1 MLNKKTKVLSPVG
14 TYEAFIAALKAGADE
29 VYFGSEK
36 FNARRFAKGITDDE
50 IKSMIELAKLYDIKL
65 CMTVN
70 IILDDKEVVD
80 ALFLI
85 EEYRNMGVD
94 AFIITDLG
102 LISLVKKYLPDVEV
116 HASTQLNIA
125 NLSSIDWAIENGF
138 QRAVIAREK
147 DYRFLEKASEK
158 DIELEAFVHGALC
171 YAVSGQ
177 CLMSSLIG
185 ERSGNRGTCAQPCR
199 KMYDVYSEGKLL
211 REKIYAISEYDLN
224 TLDSI
229 DKLVGRVDSLKIEG
243 RMKNPSYVYLIT
255 KLYKDKI
262 LGIKNTHRPDEVF
275 NRGFTKGHILKD
287 GMDKMLVKEKKHFEG
302 GFELEDFSFAKKDI
316 SFDLKAKIGEKIILT
331 LNYMSEEYIKE
342 SEYIVQKAK
351 TASIDREK
359 IIDPIIKT
367 GKDFLN
373 VTEVRLDVDEDAFIP
388 VKELKSLRRELIDE
402 LFKKDFKGVN
412 INTKKKDILAPYD
425 NKKNNKQKIILRASS
440 YKDLNGIDIN
450 KADTIS
456 LYLNKDNIKFLSKI
470 NINKE
475 VYTSNAASDEDIDEY
490 YDLINEYGKNIDSIE
505 ISELGAYQ
513 KLKDFNKKIYASYMM
528 NIFNSEAAKYMS
540 ESHFSGFTY
549 SLEMSLAQMEKIM
562 NYGLETR
569 LFTYGYPVVMM
580 SKACPLANIRTD
592 CDQRCETCPI
602 NKANELVYEDK
613 ERFIFT
619 RENNY
624 TKIYNSQKIFM
635 LDKMDDVKKLGPTCI
650 IIDLDNENDKKK
662 INEYIDRI
670 NNGDGIDAI
679 ESFTRA
685 HYYKK
690 VL

>member
-85 EEYRNMGVD
+85 EEYRNMGID

-125 NLSSIDWAIENGF
+125 NLASLDWAIENGF

-158 DIELEAFVHGALC
+158 DIEIEAFVHGALC

-262 LGIKNTHRPDEVF
+262 LGVENTHRPDEVF

-302 GFELEDFSFAKKDI
+302 GFELEDFSFTKKDI
-316 SFDLKAKIGEKIILT
+316 SFDLKAKIGEKIILI
-331 LNYMSEEYIKE
+331 LNYMDEEHIKE

-373 VTEVRLDVDEDAFIP
+373 VIEVRLDVDEDAFIP

-425 NKKNNKQKIILRASS
+425 NKKNNKQKIILRSSS
-440 YKDLNGIDIN
+440 YKDLDGIDIN
-450 KADTIS
+450 KADTLS
-456 LYLNKDNIKFLSKI
+456 LYLNKDNINFLSKI

-475 VYTSNAASDEDIDEY
+475 VYTSNAASDEDLDEY
-490 YDLINEYGKNIDSIE
+490 YDLINEYGKNVDSIE

-528 NIFNSEAAKYMS
+528 NIFNSEAAKHMS

-635 LDKMDDVKKLGPTCI
+635 LDKMDDVKKLGPTSI

-662 INEYIDRI
+662 INEYIDGI

>member
-36 FNARRFAKGITDDE
+36 FNARRFAKGITDEE

-80 ALFLI
+80 ALFLM
-85 EEYRNMGVD
+85 EQYRNMGID

-102 LISLVKKYLPDVEV
+102 LISLVKKYLPGVEV

-125 NLSSIDWAIENGF
+125 NLSSLDWAIENGF

-199 KMYDVYSEGKLL
+199 KIYDVYSEGKLL
-211 REKIYAISEYDLN
+211 SEKIYAISEYDLN

-229 DKLVGRVDSLKIEG
+229 DKLVGSVDSLKIEG

-255 KLYKDKI
+255 KLYKDKV
-262 LGIKNTHRPDEVF
+262 LGIENTHRPDEVF

-287 GMDKMLVKEKKHFEG
+287 GMDKMLVREKKRFEG
-302 GFELEDFSFAKKDI
+302 GFELNDFSFAKKDI

-331 LNYMSEEYIKE
+331 LHYMSEEYTGE

-351 TASIDREK
+351 TASLDREK

-373 VTEVRLDVDEDAFIP
+373 VKDVRLDLDEDAFIP
-388 VKELKSLRRELIDE
+388 VKELKTLRRELIDE
-402 LFKKDFKGVN
+402 LLKKDFKGVN
-412 INTKKKDILAPYD
+412 IDRKKKDILTPYE
-425 NKKNNKQKIILRASS
+425 NKKALQPKIILRASS
-440 YKDLNGIDIN
+440 YKDLEGIDIDR
-450 KADTIS
+450 ADTLS
-456 LYLNKDNIKFLSKI
+456 LYLNKDNLTYLSKI

-475 VYTSNAASDEDIDEY
+475 VYTSNAATDEDLDEY
-490 YDLINEYGKNIDSIE
+490 YDLLNEYGEAIDSIE

-513 KLKDFNKKIYASYMM
+513 RLKSFNKKIYASYMM
-528 NIFNSEAAKYMS
+528 NVFNSEAAKYMS

-549 SLEMSLAQMEKIM
+549 SLEMTLAQMEKIM

-569 LFTYGYPVVMM
+569 LWVYGYPVVMM
-580 SKACPLANIRTD
+580 SKACPLANIRDD
-592 CDQRCETCPI
+592 CDQRCEACPI

-635 LDKMDDVKKLGPTCI
+635 LDKMDDIKKLGASSI
-650 IIDLDNENDKKK
+650 IIDLDNESDKKK
-662 INEYIDRI
+662 INEYIERI
-670 NNGDGIDAI
+670 NNGDGIAAI

>member
-36 FNARRFAKGITDDE
+36 FNARRFAKGITDEE
-50 IKSMIELAKLYDIKL
+50 IKSMTELAKLYDIKL

-85 EEYRNMGVD
+85 EQYRNMGVD

-102 LISLVKKYLPDVEV
+102 LISLVKKYVPDIEL

-125 NLSSIDWAIENGF
+125 NLSSLDWAIENGF
-138 QRAVIAREK
+138 KRAVIAREK
-147 DYRFLEKASEK
+147 DYKFLEKASEK

-199 KMYDVYSEGKLL
+199 KMYDVYSEGKVLS
-211 REKIYAISEYDLN
+211 EKIYAISEYDLN

-229 DKLVGRVDSLKIEG
+229 DKLVGFVDSLKIEG

-262 LGIKNTHRPDEVF
+262 LGIENTHRPDEVF

-331 LNYMSEEYIKE
+331 LDYMSEEYTGE

-351 TASIDREK
+351 TASLDREK

-373 VTEVRLDVDEDAFIP
+373 VKEVRLDLDEDAFIP
-388 VKELKSLRRELIDE
+388 VKELKTLRRELIDE
-402 LFKKDFKGVN
+402 LLKKDFKGVN
-412 INTKKKDILAPYD
+412 IDRKKKDILTIYE
-425 NKKNNKQKIILRASS
+425 NKKALQPKIILRASS
-440 YKDLNGIDIN
+440 FKDVEGIDID
-450 KADTIS
+450 KADTLS
-456 LYLNKDNIKFLSKI
+456 LYLNKDNLTYLSKI

-475 VYTSNAASDEDIDEY
+475 VYTSNAATDEDLDEY
-490 YDLINEYGKNIDSIE
+490 YDLLNEYGEAIDSIE
-505 ISELGAYQ
+505 VSELGAYQ
-513 KLKDFNKKIYASYMM
+513 KLKSFDKKIYASYMM

-549 SLEMSLAQMEKIM
+549 SLEMTLAQMEKIM

-569 LFTYGYPVVMM
+569 LWTYGYPVVMM
-580 SKACPLANIRTD
+580 SKACPLANIRDD
-592 CDQRCETCPI
+592 CDQRCEDCPI

-613 ERFIFT
+613 ECFIFT

-635 LDKMDDVKKLGPTCI
+635 LDKMDDIKKLGATSI
-650 IIDLDNENDKKK
+650 IIDLDNESDKKK
-662 INEYIDRI
+662 INEYIERI

>member
-50 IKSMIELAKLYDIKL
+50 IKSMIELAKLYGIKL

-85 EEYRNMGVD
+85 EQYRNMGVD

-102 LISLVKKYLPDVEV
+102 LISLVKKYLPDIEV

-125 NLSSIDWAIENGF
+125 NLSSLDWAIENGF
-138 QRAVIAREK
+138 KRAVIAREK
-147 DYRFLEKASEK
+147 DYKFLEKASEK

-199 KMYDVYSEGKLL
+199 KMYDVYSEGRLL
-211 REKIYAISEYDLN
+211 REKVYAISEYDLN

-229 DKLVGRVDSLKIEG
+229 DKLVGSVDSLKIEG

-262 LGIKNTHRPDEVF
+262 LGVENAHRPDEVF

-316 SFDLKAKIGEKIILT
+316 SFGLKAKIGEKIILT
-331 LNYMSEEYIKE
+331 LHYMDEEYTWE

-351 TASIDREK
+351 TASLDREK

-373 VTEVRLDVDEDAFIP
+373 VKEVRLDLDEDAFIP

-402 LFKKDFKGVN
+402 LLKKDFKGVN
-412 INTKKKDILAPYD
+412 IDRKKKDILTPYE
-425 NKKNNKQKIILRASS
+425 NKKVSRPKTIFRASS
-440 YKDLNGIDIN
+440 YKDVEGIDID
-450 KADTIS
+450 KADTLS
-456 LYLNKDNIKFLSKI
+456 LYLNKDNLTYLSKI

-475 VYTSNAASDEDIDEY
+475 VYTSNAATDEDLDEY
-490 YDLINEYGKNIDSIE
+490 YDLLNEYGKNIDSIE

-513 KLKDFNKKIYASYMM
+513 KLKSFNKKIYASYMM
-528 NIFNSEAAKYMS
+528 NVFNSEAAKYMS

-549 SLEMSLAQMEKIM
+549 SLEMTLAQMEKIM

-569 LFTYGYPVVMM
+569 LFAYGYPVVMM
-580 SKACPLANIRTD
+580 SKACPLANIRDD
-592 CDQRCETCPI
+592 CDQRCEVCPI

-635 LDKMDDVKKLGPTCI
+635 LDKMDDIKNLGVTSI

-662 INEYIDRI
+662 INEYIERI

>member
-36 FNARRFAKGITDDE
+36 YNARRFAKGITDDE
-50 IKSMIELAKLYDIKL
+50 IKSMIELAKLYGIKL

-85 EEYRNMGVD
+85 EQYRNMGVD

-125 NLSSIDWAIENGF
+125 NLSSLDWAIENGF

-147 DYRFLEKASEK
+147 DYKFLEKATEK

-211 REKIYAISEYDLN
+211 SEKIYAISEYDLN
-224 TLDSI
+224 TLNSI
-229 DKLVGRVDSLKIEG
+229 DKLIGYVDSLKIEG

-262 LGIKNTHRPDEVF
+262 LGVENAHRPDEVF

-287 GMDKMLVKEKKHFEG
+287 GMDNMLVKEKKHFEG

-316 SFDLKAKIGEKIILT
+316 SFDLKAKICEKIILT
-331 LNYMSEEYIKE
+331 LHYMDEEYTKE

-351 TASIDREK
+351 TASLDREK

-373 VTEVRLDVDEDAFIP
+373 VKDVRLDLDEDAFIP
-388 VKELKSLRRELIDE
+388 VKELKTLRRELIDE
-402 LFKKDFKGVN
+402 LLKKDFKGVN
-412 INTKKKDILAPYD
+412 IDRKKKDILTIYE
-425 NKKNNKQKIILRASS
+425 NKKALQPKIILRASS
-440 YKDLNGIDIN
+440 YKDVEGIDID
-450 KADTIS
+450 KADTLS
-456 LYLNKDNIKFLSKI
+456 LYLNKDNLTYLSKI

-475 VYTSNAASDEDIDEY
+475 VYTSNAATDEDLDEY
-490 YDLINEYGKNIDSIE
+490 YDLLNEYGEAIDSIE

-513 KLKDFNKKIYASYMM
+513 RLKSFNKKIYASYMM
-528 NIFNSEAAKYMS
+528 NVFNSEAAKYMS

-549 SLEMSLAQMEKIM
+549 SLEMTLAQMEKIM

-569 LFTYGYPVVMM
+569 LFAYGYPVVMM
-580 SKACPLANIRTD
+580 SKACPLANIRDD
-592 CDQRCETCPI
+592 CDQRCDACPI

-635 LDKMDDVKKLGPTCI
+635 FDKMDDIKKLGVGSI
-650 IIDLDNENDKKK
+650 IIDLDNESDKKK
-662 INEYIDRI
+662 INEYIEKI

>member
-36 FNARRFAKGITDDE
+36 FNARRFAKGITDEE
-50 IKSMIELAKLYDIKL
+50 IKSMIELAKLYGIKL

-125 NLSSIDWAIENGF
+125 NLSSLDWAIEHGF

-147 DYRFLEKASEK
+147 DYRFLEKASKK
-158 DIELEAFVHGALC
+158 DIEIEAFVHGALC

-211 REKIYAISEYDLN
+211 KEKIYAISEYDLN

-262 LGIKNTHRPDEVF
+262 LGAENTHRPDEVF

-302 GFELEDFSFAKKDI
+302 GFELEDFSFTKKDI
-316 SFDLKAKIGEKIILT
+316 NFDLKAKIGEKIILT
-331 LNYMSEEYIKE
+331 LNYMDEEHIKE

-351 TASIDREK
+351 TASIDSEK

-440 YKDLNGIDIN
+440 YKDLDGIDIN

-456 LYLNKDNIKFLSKI
+456 LYLNKDNINFLSKI

-475 VYTSNAASDEDIDEY
+475 VYTSNAASDEDLDEY

-592 CDQRCETCPI
+592 CDQRCEVCPI

-635 LDKMDDVKKLGPTCI
+635 LDKMDDIKKLGPTSI

>member
-50 IKSMIELAKLYDIKL
+50 IKSMTELAKLYDIKL

-85 EEYRNMGVD
+85 EQYRNMGVD

-102 LISLVKKYLPDVEV
+102 LISLVKKYLPDIEV

-125 NLSSIDWAIENGF
+125 NLSSLDWAIENGF
-138 QRAVIAREK
+138 KRAVIAREK
-147 DYRFLEKASEK
+147 DYKFLEKASEK

-199 KMYDVYSEGKLL
+199 KMYDVYSEGRLL
-211 REKIYAISEYDLN
+211 SKNTYAISEYDLN
-224 TLDSI
+224 TLESI
-229 DKLVGRVDSLKIEG
+229 DKLVGSVDSLKIEG
-243 RMKNPSYVYLIT
+243 RMKDPSYVYLIT

-262 LGIKNTHRPDEVF
+262 LGVENAHRPDEVF

-331 LNYMSEEYIKE
+331 LHYMDEEYTGE

-351 TASIDREK
+351 TASLDREK

-373 VTEVRLDVDEDAFIP
+373 VKEVRLDLDEDAFIP
-388 VKELKSLRRELIDE
+388 VKELKTLRRELIDE
-402 LFKKDFKGVN
+402 FLKKDFKGVN
-412 INTKKKDILAPYD
+412 IDRKKKDILTPYE
-425 NKKNNKQKIILRASS
+425 NKKASQQKIILRASS
-440 YKDLNGIDIN
+440 YKDLEGIDLD
-450 KADTIS
+450 KADILS
-456 LYLNKDNIKFLSKI
+456 LYLNKDNLTYLSKI

-475 VYTSNAASDEDIDEY
+475 VYTSNAATDEDLDEY
-490 YDLINEYGKNIDSIE
+490 YELLNKYGKNIDSIE

-513 KLKDFNKKIYASYMM
+513 KLKSFNKKIYASYMM
-528 NIFNSEAAKYMS
+528 NVFNSEAAKYMS

-549 SLEMSLAQMEKIM
+549 SLEMTLAQMEKIM

-569 LFTYGYPVVMM
+569 LWVYGYPVVMM
-580 SKACPLANIRTD
+580 SKACPLANIRDD
-592 CDQRCETCPI
+592 CDQRCESCPI

-635 LDKMDDVKKLGPTCI
+635 LDKMDDIKKLGATSI
-650 IIDLDNENDKKK
+650 IIDLDNESDKKK
-662 INEYIDRI
+662 INEYIERI

>member
-50 IKSMIELAKLYDIKL
+50 IKSMTELAKLYGIKL
-65 CMTVN
+65 CTTVN

-85 EEYRNMGVD
+85 EQYRNMGVD

-102 LISLVKKYLPDVEV
+102 LISLVKKYLPDIEV

-138 QRAVIAREK
+138 KRAVIAREK

-199 KMYDVYSEGKLL
+199 KMYDVYSDGKLL
-211 REKIYAISEYDLN
+211 SEKIYAISEYDLN
-224 TLDSI
+224 TLDSV
-229 DKLVGRVDSLKIEG
+229 DKLVGYVDSLKIEG

-255 KLYKDKI
+255 KVYKDKI
-262 LGIKNTHRPDEVF
+262 LGIDNTHRPDEVF

-331 LNYMSEEYIKE
+331 LHYMDEEYTQG
-342 SEYIVQKAK
+342 SGYIVQKAK
-351 TASIDREK
+351 TASFDREK

-373 VTEVRLDVDEDAFIP
+373 VKEVRLDLDEDAFIP
-388 VKELKSLRRELIDE
+388 VKELKTLRRELIDE
-402 LFKKDFKGVN
+402 LLKKDFKGVN
-412 INTKKKDILAPYD
+412 IDRKKKDILTIYE
-425 NKKNNKQKIILRASS
+425 NKKASQTKIIIRASS
-440 YKDLNGIDIN
+440 YKDLEGIDID
-450 KADTIS
+450 KADTLS
-456 LYLNKDNIKFLSKI
+456 LYLSKDNLTYLSKI

-475 VYTSNAASDEDIDEY
+475 VYTSNAATDEDLDEY
-490 YDLINEYGKNIDSIE
+490 YDLLNEYGEAIDSIE

-513 KLKDFNKKIYASYMM
+513 KLKSFNKKIYASYMM
-528 NIFNSEAAKYMS
+528 NVFNSEAAKYMS

-549 SLEMSLAQMEKIM
+549 SLEMTLVQMEKIM

-569 LFTYGYPVVMM
+569 LWVYGYPVVMM
-580 SKACPLANIRTD
+580 SKACPLANIRDD
-592 CDQRCETCPI
+592 CDQRCEACSI

-635 LDKMDDVKKLGPTCI
+635 LDKMDDIKKLGATSI
-650 IIDLDNENDKKK
+650 IIDLDNESDKKK
-662 INEYIDRI
+662 INEYIEKI

>member
-125 NLSSIDWAIENGF
+125 NLSSIDWAIEHGF

-147 DYRFLEKASEK
+147 DYKFLEKASEK

-262 LGIKNTHRPDEVF
+262 LGVENTHRPDEAF

-302 GFELEDFSFAKKDI
+302 GFELEDFSFTKKDI
-316 SFDLKAKIGEKIILT
+316 SFDLKAKIGEKIILI
-331 LNYMSEEYIKE
+331 LNYMDEEHIKE

-373 VTEVRLDVDEDAFIP
+373 VREVRLDVDEDAFIP

-425 NKKNNKQKIILRASS
+425 NKKNNKQKIILRSSS
-440 YKDLNGIDIN
+440 YKDLDGIDIN
-450 KADTIS
+450 KADTLS
-456 LYLNKDNIKFLSKI
+456 LYLNKDNINFLSKI

-475 VYTSNAASDEDIDEY
+475 VYTSNAASDEDLDEY

-513 KLKDFNKKIYASYMM
+513 KLKNFNKKIYASYMM

-635 LDKMDDVKKLGPTCI
+635 LDKMDDVKKLGATSI

>member
-85 EEYRNMGVD
+85 EQYRNMGVD

-102 LISLVKKYLPDVEV
+102 LISLVKKYLPDIEA

-125 NLSSIDWAIENGF
+125 NLSSLDWAIENGF

-199 KMYDVYSEGKLL
+199 KMYDVYSEGRLL
-211 REKIYAISEYDLN
+211 SKNTYAISEYDLN

-229 DKLVGRVDSLKIEG
+229 DKLIGYVDSLKIEG

-262 LGIKNTHRPDEVF
+262 LGVENAHRPDEVF

-316 SFDLKAKIGEKIILT
+316 SFGLKAKIGEKIILT
-331 LNYMSEEYIKE
+331 LDYMDEEYTGE

-351 TASIDREK
+351 TASLDREK

-373 VTEVRLDVDEDAFIP
+373 VKEVRLDLDEDAFIP
-388 VKELKSLRRELIDE
+388 VKELKTLRRELIDE
-402 LFKKDFKGVN
+402 LLKKDFKGVN
-412 INTKKKDILAPYD
+412 IDRKKKDILTPYE
-425 NKKNNKQKIILRASS
+425 NKKALQPKIILRASS
-440 YKDLNGIDIN
+440 YKDVEGIDID
-450 KADTIS
+450 KADTLS
-456 LYLNKDNIKFLSKI
+456 LYLNKDNLTYLSKI

-475 VYTSNAASDEDIDEY
+475 VYTSNAATDENLDEY
-490 YDLINEYGKNIDSIE
+490 YDLLSEYGEAIDSIE

-513 KLKDFNKKIYASYMM
+513 RLKSFNKKIYASYMM
-528 NIFNSEAAKYMS
+528 NVFNSEAAKYMS

-549 SLEMSLAQMEKIM
+549 SLEMTLAQMEKIM

-569 LFTYGYPVVMM
+569 LWVYGYPVVMM
-580 SKACPLANIRTD
+580 SKACPLANIRDD
-592 CDQRCETCPI
+592 CDQRCESCPI

-613 ERFIFT
+613 ERFNFT

-624 TKIYNSQKIFM
+624 TKIYNSKKIFM
-635 LDKMDDVKKLGPTCI
+635 LDKMDDIKNLGVTSI
-650 IIDLDNENDKKK
+650 IIDLDNERDKKK
-662 INEYIDRI
+662 INEYIEKI

>member
-29 VYFGSEK
+29 VYFGSEN

-50 IKSMIELAKLYDIKL
+50 IKSMIELAKLYEIKL

-85 EEYRNMGVD
+85 EHYKNMGVD

-102 LISLVKKYLPDVEV
+102 LISLVKKYLPGVEV

-125 NLSSIDWAIENGF
+125 NLASIDWAIENGF

-147 DYRFLEKASEK
+147 DYRFLEKAAEK

-199 KMYDVYSEGKLL
+199 KMYDVYSEGRLL
-211 REKIYAISEYDLN
+211 SEKVYAISEYDLN
-224 TLDSI
+224 TLDSL
-229 DKLVGRVDSLKIEG
+229 DKLIGIVDSLKIEG
-243 RMKNPSYVYLIT
+243 RMKNPSYVYLVT

-262 LGIKNTHRPDEVF
+262 LGLESEHKLDEVF

-287 GMDKMLVKEKKHFEG
+287 KMDNMLIKEKKHFEG
-302 GFELEDFSFAKKDI
+302 GFELNDFSFAKKDI

-331 LNYMSEEYIKE
+331 LHYMNKEYTKE

-351 TASIDREK
+351 TASLDREK
-359 IIDPIIKT
+359 ITDPIIKT
-367 GKDFLN
+367 GIDFLN
-373 VTEVRLDVDEDAFIP
+373 VTEVTLDVDEDAFIP
-388 VKELKSLRRELIDE
+388 VKELKSLRRDLIEEL
-402 LFKKDFKGVN
+402 LKKDFKGVN
-412 INTKKKDILAPYD
+412 IDTKKKDILTPYE
-425 NKKNNKQKIILRASS
+425 NKKCAKQKIILRASS
-440 YKDLNGIDIN
+440 YQDLEGIDID
-450 KADTIS
+450 KVDTLS
-456 LYLNKDNIKFLSKI
+456 LYLNKENLTYLSKV

-475 VYTSNAASDEDIDEY
+475 VYTSNAASDEDLDEY
-490 YDLINEYGKNIDSIE
+490 YELLSQYKGDIDSIE

-513 KLKDFNKKIYASYMM
+513 KLKSFNKKFYASYMM
-528 NIFNSEAAKYMS
+528 NVFNSEAAKYMS
-540 ESHFSGFTY
+540 ENNFSGFTY
-549 SLEMSLAQMEKIM
+549 SLEMTLAQMEKIM

-569 LFTYGYPVVMM
+569 LWAYGYPLVMM
-580 SKACPLANIRTD
+580 SKACPLANIRSD

-613 ERFIFT
+613 ERYKFR

-635 LDKMDDVKKLGPTCI
+635 LDKMDDMKKLGTTSI
-650 IIDLDNENDKKK
+650 IIDLDNEGDYKK
-662 INEYIDRI
+662 INEYIDKI

-685 HYYKK
+685 HYYKR

>member
-14 TYEAFIAALKAGADE
+14 TYEAFIAAHKAGADE

-50 IKSMIELAKLYDIKL
+50 IKSMTELAKLYGIKL

-85 EEYRNMGVD
+85 EQYRNMGVD

-102 LISLVKKYLPDVEV
+102 LISLVKKYLPDIEV

-138 QRAVIAREK
+138 KRAVIAREK
-147 DYRFLEKASEK
+147 DYRFLEKAAEK
-158 DIELEAFVHGALC
+158 DIDLEAFVHGALC

-199 KMYDVYSEGKLL
+199 KMYDVYSDGKLL
-211 REKIYAISEYDLN
+211 SEKIYAISEYDLN
-224 TLDSI
+224 TLDSV
-229 DKLVGRVDSLKIEG
+229 DKLVGYVDSLKIEG

-255 KLYKDKI
+255 KVYKDKI
-262 LGIKNTHRPDEVF
+262 LGIDNTHRPDEVF

-331 LNYMSEEYIKE
+331 LHYMDEEYTQG
-342 SEYIVQKAK
+342 SGYIVQKAK
-351 TASIDREK
+351 TASLDREK
-359 IIDPIIKT
+359 IIDPIMKT

-373 VTEVRLDVDEDAFIP
+373 VKEVRLDLDEDSFIP
-388 VKELKSLRRELIDE
+388 VKELKTLRRELIEE
-402 LFKKDFKGVN
+402 LLKKDFKGVN
-412 INTKKKDILAPYD
+412 IDRKKKDILTPYE
-425 NKKNNKQKIILRASS
+425 NKKALQPKIILRASS
-440 YKDLNGIDIN
+440 YKDVEGIDID
-450 KADTIS
+450 KADTLS
-456 LYLNKDNIKFLSKI
+456 LYLNKDNLTYLSKI
-470 NINKE
+470 NIKKE
-475 VYTSNAASDEDIDEY
+475 VYTSNAASDEDLDEY
-490 YDLINEYGKNIDSIE
+490 YNLLNEYGEAIDSIE

-513 KLKDFNKKIYASYMM
+513 RLKSFDKKIYASYMM
-528 NIFNSEAAKYMS
+528 NVFNSEAAKYMS

-549 SLEMSLAQMEKIM
+549 SLEMTLAQMEKIM

-569 LFTYGYPVVMM
+569 LWVYGYPVVMM
-580 SKACPLANIRTD
+580 SKACPLANIRDD
-592 CDQRCETCPI
+592 CDQRCEDCPI

-624 TKIYNSQKIFM
+624 TEVYNSQKIFM
-635 LDKMDDVKKLGPTCI
+635 LDKMDDIKKLGVGSI
-650 IIDLDNENDKKK
+650 IIDLDNESDKKK
-662 INEYIDRI
+662 INEYIERI

>member
-36 FNARRFAKGITDDE
+36 FNARRFAKGITDEE

-85 EEYRNMGVD
+85 EQYKNMGID

-125 NLSSIDWAIENGF
+125 NLASLDWAIENGF

-147 DYRFLEKASEK
+147 DYRFLEKAAEK

-211 REKIYAISEYDLN
+211 SEKIYAISEYDLN
-224 TLDSI
+224 TLYSI
-229 DKLVGRVDSLKIEG
+229 DKLVGYVDSLKIEG

-262 LGIKNTHRPDEVF
+262 TGLENAHRPDEVF

-302 GFELEDFSFAKKDI
+302 GFELEDFSFSKKDI

-331 LNYMSEEYIKE
+331 LHYMDEEYTKE
-342 SEYIVQKAK
+342 SDYIVQKAK
-351 TASIDREK
+351 TASLDREK
-359 IIDPIIKT
+359 IIDHIMKT

-373 VTEVRLDVDEDAFIP
+373 VKEVRLDLDEDAFIP

-402 LFKKDFKGVN
+402 LLKKDFKGVN
-412 INTKKKDILAPYD
+412 IDRKKKDILTPYE
-425 NKKNNKQKIILRASS
+425 NKKASRPKIIFRASS
-440 YKDLNGIDIN
+440 YKDVEGIDID
-450 KADTIS
+450 KADTLS
-456 LYLNKDNIKFLSKI
+456 LYLNKDNLTYLSKI

-475 VYTSNAASDEDIDEY
+475 VYTSNAATDEDLDEY
-490 YDLINEYGKNIDSIE
+490 YDLLNEYGEAIDSIE

-513 KLKDFNKKIYASYMM
+513 KLKSFNKKIYASYMM
-528 NIFNSEAAKYMS
+528 NVFNSEAAKYMS
-540 ESHFSGFTY
+540 ESHLSGFTY
-549 SLEMSLAQMEKIM
+549 SLEMTLAQMEKIM

-569 LFTYGYPVVMM
+569 LWVYGYPVVMM
-580 SKACPLANIRTD
+580 SKACPLANIRDD
-592 CDQRCETCPI
+592 CDQRCEACPI

-635 LDKMDDVKKLGPTCI
+635 LDKMDDIKKLGASRI
-650 IIDLDNENDKKK
+650 IIDLDNESDKKK
-662 INEYIDRI
+662 INEYIEKI

>member
-1 MLNKKTKVLSPVG
+1 MLSKKTKILSPVG

-50 IKSMIELAKLYDIKL
+50 IRLMIELAKLYGIKL

-85 EEYRNMGVD
+85 EKYRNMGVD
-94 AFIITDLG
+94 AFIITDMG
-102 LISLVKKYLPDVEV
+102 LISLMKKYLPDVEV

-125 NLSSIDWAIENGF
+125 NLSSLDWAIENGF

-147 DYRFLEKASEK
+147 DYLFLQKAAQK
-158 DIELEAFVHGALC
+158 DIEIEAFVHGALC

-177 CLMSSLIG
+177 CLMSSLVG

-199 KMYDVYSEGKLL
+199 KMYDVYSEGRLL
-211 REKIYAISEYDLN
+211 SKNTYAISEYDLN

-229 DKLVGRVDSLKIEG
+229 DKLVGYVDSLKIEG

-262 LGIKNTHRPDEVF
+262 LDAKNCHKPDEVF

-287 GMDKMLVKEKKHFEG
+287 KMDKMLVKEKKHFDG
-302 GFELEDFSFAKKDI
+302 GFELNDFSFAKKDI

-331 LNYMSEEYIKE
+331 LHYMSEEYTKE

-351 TASIDREK
+351 TASLDRDK
-359 IIDPIIKT
+359 ITDQIIKT
-367 GKDFLN
+367 GKDLLN
-373 VTEVRLDVDEDAFIP
+373 VTKVNLDVDENAFIP
-388 VKELKSLRRELIDE
+388 VKELKTLRRDLIDN

-412 INTKKKDILAPYD
+412 IDT
-425 NKKNNKQKIILRASS
+425 KKNNILTQYSNKKSKNTKIILRASS
-440 YKDLNGIDIN
+440 YKKLEDIDI
-450 KADTIS
+450 KKVDGIS
-456 LYLNKDNIKFLSKI
+456 LYLNNDNINYLKNI
-470 NINKE
+470 NIASE
-475 VYTSNAASDEDIDEY
+475 VYTSNAATDKDLDEY
-490 YDLINEYGKNIDSIE
+490 YKLILDNIQEIDSIE
-505 ISELGAYQ
+505 ISEFGAYQ
-513 KLKDFNKKIYASYMM
+513 KLKGFDKKFYASYMM
-528 NIFNSEAAKYMS
+528 NIFNSEAAKYLS
-540 ESHFSGFTY
+540 ENNFSGFTY
-549 SLEMSLAQMEKIM
+549 SLEMTLSKMEKIM

-569 LFTYGYPVVMM
+569 LFAYGYPVVMM
-580 SKACPLANIRTD
+580 SKACPLANIRAD
-592 CDQRCETCPI
+592 CDQRCDICPL
-602 NKANELVYEDK
+602 NKNNELVYEDK
-613 ERFIFT
+613 ERFSFV
-619 RENNY
+619 RDNNY

-635 LDKMDDVKKLGPTCI
+635 LDKMDEIKKLGATSI
-650 IIDLDNENDKKK
+650 IIDLDNDNDTKK
-662 INEYIDRI
+662 INEYIERI

>member
-125 NLSSIDWAIENGF
+125 NLASLDWAIEHGF

-262 LGIKNTHRPDEVF
+262 LGVENTHRPDEVF

-302 GFELEDFSFAKKDI
+302 GFELEDFSFTKKDI

-331 LNYMSEEYIKE
+331 LNYMDEEHIKE

-373 VTEVRLDVDEDAFIP
+373 VREVRLDVDEDAFIP

-402 LFKKDFKGVN
+402 LLKKDFKGVN

-450 KADTIS
+450 KADTLS
-456 LYLNKDNIKFLSKI
+456 LYLNKDNINFLSKI

-475 VYTSNAASDEDIDEY
+475 VYTSNAASDEDLDEY

-635 LDKMDDVKKLGPTCI
+635 LDKMDDVKKLGATSI

>member
-36 FNARRFAKGITDDE
+36 FNARRFAKGITDEE

-85 EEYRNMGVD
+85 EQYRNMGID

-102 LISLVKKYLPDVEV
+102 LISLVKKYLPDLEV

-125 NLSSIDWAIENGF
+125 NLASIDWAIENGF

-147 DYRFLEKASEK
+147 DYRFLEKAAEK

-177 CLMSSLIG
+177 CLMSSLVG

-199 KMYDVYSEGKLL
+199 KMYDVYSEGRLL
-211 REKIYAISEYDLN
+211 SEKTYAISEYDLN

-229 DKLVGRVDSLKIEG
+229 DKLVGSVDSLKIEG

-262 LGIKNTHRPDEVF
+262 LGIENTHRPDEVF

-287 GMDKMLVKEKKHFEG
+287 GMDKMLVKEKKYFEG

-316 SFDLKAKIGEKIILT
+316 SFGLKAKIGEKIILT
-331 LNYMSEEYIKE
+331 LHYMDEEYTWE

-351 TASIDREK
+351 TASLDREK

-373 VTEVRLDVDEDAFIP
+373 VKEVRLDLDEDAFIP

-402 LFKKDFKGVN
+402 LLKKDFKGVN
-412 INTKKKDILAPYD
+412 IDRKKKDILTPYE
-425 NKKNNKQKIILRASS
+425 NKKASRPKTIFRASS
-440 YKDLNGIDIN
+440 YKDVEGIDID
-450 KADTIS
+450 KADTLS
-456 LYLNKDNIKFLSKI
+456 LYLNKDNLTYLSKI

-475 VYTSNAASDEDIDEY
+475 VYTSNAATDEDLDEY
-490 YDLINEYGKNIDSIE
+490 YDLLNEYGKNIDSIE

-513 KLKDFNKKIYASYMM
+513 KLKSFNKKIYASYMM
-528 NIFNSEAAKYMS
+528 NVFNSEAAKYMS

-549 SLEMSLAQMEKIM
+549 SLEMTLAQMEKIM

-569 LFTYGYPVVMM
+569 LFAYGYPVVMM
-580 SKACPLANIRTD
+580 SKACPLANIRDD
-592 CDQRCETCPI
+592 CDQRCEACPI

-635 LDKMDDVKKLGPTCI
+635 LDKMDDIKNLGVTSI

-662 INEYIDRI
+662 INEYIERI

>member
-1 MLNKKTKVLSPVG
+1 MLSKKTKILSPVG

-50 IKSMIELAKLYDIKL
+50 IRLMIELAKLYGIKL

-85 EEYRNMGVD
+85 EKYRNMGVD
-94 AFIITDLG
+94 AFIITDMG
-102 LISLVKKYLPDVEV
+102 LISLMKKYFPDVEV

-125 NLSSIDWAIENGF
+125 NLSSLDWAIENGF

-147 DYRFLEKASEK
+147 DYLFLQKAAQK
-158 DIELEAFVHGALC
+158 NIEIEAFVHGALC

-177 CLMSSLIG
+177 CLMSSLVG

-199 KMYDVYSEGKLL
+199 KMYDVYSEGRLL
-211 REKIYAISEYDLN
+211 SKNTYAISQYDLN

-229 DKLVGRVDSLKIEG
+229 DKLVGYVDSLKIEG

-262 LGIKNTHRPDEVF
+262 LDAKNCHKPDEVF

-287 GMDKMLVKEKKHFEG
+287 KMDKMLVKEKKHFDG
-302 GFELEDFSFAKKDI
+302 GFELNDFSFAKKDI

-331 LNYMSEEYIKE
+331 LHYMSEEYTKE

-351 TASIDREK
+351 TASLDRDK
-359 IIDPIIKT
+359 ITDQIIKT
-367 GKDFLN
+367 GKDLLN
-373 VTEVRLDVDEDAFIP
+373 VIKVNLDLDENAFIP
-388 VKELKSLRRELIDE
+388 VKELKTLRRDLIDN

-412 INTKKKDILAPYD
+412 IDT
-425 NKKNNKQKIILRASS
+425 KKNNILTQYSNKKSKNTKIILRASS
-440 YKDLNGIDIN
+440 YKKLEDIDI
-450 KADTIS
+450 KKVDGIS
-456 LYLNKDNIKFLSKI
+456 LYLNNDNINYLKNI
-470 NINKE
+470 NIASE
-475 VYTSNAASDEDIDEY
+475 VYTSNAASDEDLDEY
-490 YDLINEYGKNIDSIE
+490 YKLILDNIQEIDSIE
-505 ISELGAYQ
+505 ISEFGAYQ
-513 KLKDFNKKIYASYMM
+513 KLKSFDKKFYASYMM
-528 NIFNSEAAKYMS
+528 NIFNSEAAKYLS
-540 ESHFSGFTY
+540 ENNFSGFTY
-549 SLEMSLAQMEKIM
+549 SLEMTLSKMEKIM

-569 LFTYGYPVVMM
+569 LFAYGYPVVMM
-580 SKACPLANIRTD
+580 SKACPLANIRAD
-592 CDQRCETCPI
+592 CDQRCDICPL
-602 NKANELVYEDK
+602 NKNNELVYEDK
-613 ERFIFT
+613 ERFSFV
-619 RENNY
+619 RDNNY

-635 LDKMDDVKKLGPTCI
+635 LDKMDEIKKLGSTSI
-650 IIDLDNENDKKK
+650 IIDLDNDNDTKK
-662 INEYIDRI
+662 INEYIERI

>member
-36 FNARRFAKGITDDE
+36 FNARRFAKGITDEE

-85 EEYRNMGVD
+85 EQYRNMGID

-102 LISLVKKYLPDVEV
+102 LISLVKKYLPDLEV

-125 NLSSIDWAIENGF
+125 NLASIDWAIENGF

-147 DYRFLEKASEK
+147 DYRFLEKAAEK

-177 CLMSSLIG
+177 CLMSSLVG

-199 KMYDVYSEGKLL
+199 KMYDVYSEGRLL
-211 REKIYAISEYDLN
+211 SEKTYAISEYDLN

-229 DKLVGRVDSLKIEG
+229 DKLVGSVDSLKIEG

-262 LGIKNTHRPDEVF
+262 LGIENTHRPDEVF

-287 GMDKMLVKEKKHFEG
+287 GMDKMLVKEKKYFEG

-316 SFDLKAKIGEKIILT
+316 SFGLKAKIGEKIILT
-331 LNYMSEEYIKE
+331 LHYMDEEYTWE

-351 TASIDREK
+351 TASLDREK

-373 VTEVRLDVDEDAFIP
+373 VKEVRLDLDEDAFIP

-402 LFKKDFKGVN
+402 LLKKDFKGVN
-412 INTKKKDILAPYD
+412 IDRKKKDILTPYE
-425 NKKNNKQKIILRASS
+425 NKKASRPKTIFRASS
-440 YKDLNGIDIN
+440 YKDVEGIDID
-450 KADTIS
+450 KADTLS
-456 LYLNKDNIKFLSKI
+456 LYLNKDNLTYLSKI

-475 VYTSNAASDEDIDEY
+475 VYTSNAATDEDLDEY
-490 YDLINEYGKNIDSIE
+490 YDLLNEYGKNIDSIE

-513 KLKDFNKKIYASYMM
+513 KLKSFNKKIYASYMM
-528 NIFNSEAAKYMS
+528 NVFNSEAAKYMS

-549 SLEMSLAQMEKIM
+549 SLEMTLAQMEKIM

-569 LFTYGYPVVMM
+569 LFAYGYPVVMM
-580 SKACPLANIRTD
+580 SKACPLANIRDD
-592 CDQRCETCPI
+592 CDQRCESCPI

-635 LDKMDDVKKLGPTCI
+635 LDKMDDIKNLGVTSI

-662 INEYIDRI
+662 INEYIERI

>member
-80 ALFLI
+80 ALFLM

-125 NLSSIDWAIENGF
+125 NLSGIDWAIENGF

-262 LGIKNTHRPDEVF
+262 LGVENTHRPDEAF

-302 GFELEDFSFAKKDI
+302 GFELEDFSFTKKDI
-316 SFDLKAKIGEKIILT
+316 SFDLKAKIGEKIILI
-331 LNYMSEEYIKE
+331 LNYMDEEHIKE

-373 VTEVRLDVDEDAFIP
+373 VREVRLDVDEDAFIP

-425 NKKNNKQKIILRASS
+425 NKKNNKQKIILRSSS
-440 YKDLNGIDIN
+440 YKDLDGIDIN
-450 KADTIS
+450 KADTLS
-456 LYLNKDNIKFLSKI
+456 LYLNKDNINFLSKI

-475 VYTSNAASDEDIDEY
+475 VYTSNAASDEDLDEY

-513 KLKDFNKKIYASYMM
+513 KLKNFNKKIYASYMM

-613 ERFIFT
+613 ERFIFA

-635 LDKMDDVKKLGPTCI
+635 LDKMDDIKKLGPTSI

>member
-50 IKSMIELAKLYDIKL
+50 IKSMIELAKLYGIKL

-80 ALFLI
+80 ALFLM
-85 EEYRNMGVD
+85 EQYRNMGID

-102 LISLVKKYLPDVEV
+102 LISLVKKYLPGVEV
-116 HASTQLNIA
+116 HASTQLNIV
-125 NLSSIDWAIENGF
+125 NLSSLDWAIENGF

-199 KMYDVYSEGKLL
+199 KIYDVYSEGKLL
-211 REKIYAISEYDLN
+211 SEKIYAISEYDLN

-229 DKLVGRVDSLKIEG
+229 DKLVGSVDSLKIEG

-255 KLYKDKI
+255 KLYKDKV
-262 LGIKNTHRPDEVF
+262 LGIENTHRPDEVF

-287 GMDKMLVKEKKHFEG
+287 GMDKMLVREKKRFEG
-302 GFELEDFSFAKKDI
+302 GFELNDFSFAKKDI

-331 LNYMSEEYIKE
+331 LHYMSEEYTGE

-351 TASIDREK
+351 TASLDREK

-373 VTEVRLDVDEDAFIP
+373 VKDVRIDLDEDAFIP
-388 VKELKSLRRELIDE
+388 VKELKTLRRELIDE
-402 LFKKDFKGVN
+402 LLKKDFKGVN
-412 INTKKKDILAPYD
+412 IDRKKKDILTPYE
-425 NKKNNKQKIILRASS
+425 NKKALQPKIILRAFS
-440 YKDLNGIDIN
+440 YKDLEGIDIDR
-450 KADTIS
+450 ADTLS
-456 LYLNKDNIKFLSKI
+456 LYLNKDNLTYLSKI

-475 VYTSNAASDEDIDEY
+475 VYTSNAATDEDLDEY
-490 YDLINEYGKNIDSIE
+490 YDLLNEYGEAIDSIE

-513 KLKDFNKKIYASYMM
+513 MLKSFNKKIYASYMM
-528 NIFNSEAAKYMS
+528 NVFNSEAAKYMS

-549 SLEMSLAQMEKIM
+549 SLEMTLAQMEKII
-562 NYGLETR
+562 NCGLETR
-569 LFTYGYPVVMM
+569 LWVYGYPVVMM
-580 SKACPLANIRTD
+580 SKACPLANIRDD
-592 CDQRCETCPI
+592 CDQRCEACPI

-635 LDKMDDVKKLGPTCI
+635 LDKMDDIKKLGVGSI
-650 IIDLDNENDKKK
+650 IIDLDNESDKKK
-662 INEYIDRI
+662 INEYIEKI

>member
-50 IKSMIELAKLYDIKL
+50 IKSMIELAKLYGIKL

-80 ALFLI
+80 ALFLM
-85 EEYRNMGVD
+85 EQYRNMGID

-102 LISLVKKYLPDVEV
+102 LISLVKKYLPGVEV

-125 NLSSIDWAIENGF
+125 NLSSLDWAIENGF

-199 KMYDVYSEGKLL
+199 KIYDVYSEGKLL
-211 REKIYAISEYDLN
+211 SEKIYAISEYDLN

-229 DKLVGRVDSLKIEG
+229 DKLVGSVDSLKIEG

-262 LGIKNTHRPDEVF
+262 LGVENAHRPDEVF

-331 LNYMSEEYIKE
+331 LHYMSEKYTGE

-351 TASIDREK
+351 TASLDREK

-373 VTEVRLDVDEDAFIP
+373 VKDVRLDLDEDAFIP
-388 VKELKSLRRELIDE
+388 VKELKTLRRELIDE
-402 LFKKDFKGVN
+402 LLKKDFKGVN
-412 INTKKKDILAPYD
+412 IDRKKKDILTPYE
-425 NKKNNKQKIILRASS
+425 NKKA
-440 YKDLNGIDIN
+440 
-450 KADTIS
+450 
-456 LYLNKDNIKFLSKI
+456 
-470 NINKE
+470 
-475 VYTSNAASDEDIDEY
+475 
-490 YDLINEYGKNIDSIE
+490 
-505 ISELGAYQ
+505 
-513 KLKDFNKKIYASYMM
+513 
-528 NIFNSEAAKYMS
+528 
-540 ESHFSGFTY
+540 
-549 SLEMSLAQMEKIM
+549 
-562 NYGLETR
+562 
-569 LFTYGYPVVMM
+569 
-580 SKACPLANIRTD
+580 
-592 CDQRCETCPI
+592 
-602 NKANELVYEDK
+602 
-613 ERFIFT
+613 
-619 RENNY
+619 
-624 TKIYNSQKIFM
+624 
-635 LDKMDDVKKLGPTCI
+635 
-650 IIDLDNENDKKK
+650 
-662 INEYIDRI
+662 
-670 NNGDGIDAI
+670 
-679 ESFTRA
+679 
-685 HYYKK
+685 
-690 VL
+690 

>member
-50 IKSMIELAKLYDIKL
+50 IKSMIELAKLYGIKL

-85 EEYRNMGVD
+85 EQYRNMGVD

-102 LISLVKKYLPDVEV
+102 LISLVKKYLPDIEV

-125 NLSSIDWAIENGF
+125 NLSSLDWAIENGF
-138 QRAVIAREK
+138 KRAVIAREK
-147 DYRFLEKASEK
+147 DYKFLEKASEK

-199 KMYDVYSEGKLL
+199 KMYDVYSEGRLL
-211 REKIYAISEYDLN
+211 REKVYAISEYDLN

-229 DKLVGRVDSLKIEG
+229 DKLVGSVDSLKIEG

-262 LGIKNTHRPDEVF
+262 LGVENAHRPDEVF

-316 SFDLKAKIGEKIILT
+316 SFGLKAKIGEKIILT
-331 LNYMSEEYIKE
+331 LHYMDEEYTWE

-351 TASIDREK
+351 TASLDREK

-373 VTEVRLDVDEDAFIP
+373 VKEVRLDLDEDAFIP

-402 LFKKDFKGVN
+402 LLKKDFKGVN
-412 INTKKKDILAPYD
+412 IDRKKKDILTPYE
-425 NKKNNKQKIILRASS
+425 NKKASRPKTIFRASS
-440 YKDLNGIDIN
+440 YKDVEGIDID
-450 KADTIS
+450 KADTLS
-456 LYLNKDNIKFLSKI
+456 LYLNKDNLTYLSKI

-475 VYTSNAASDEDIDEY
+475 VYTSNAATDEDLDEY
-490 YDLINEYGKNIDSIE
+490 YDLLNEYGKNIDSIE

-513 KLKDFNKKIYASYMM
+513 KLKSFNKKIYASYMM
-528 NIFNSEAAKYMS
+528 NVFNSEAAKYMS

-549 SLEMSLAQMEKIM
+549 SLEMTLAQMEKIM

-569 LFTYGYPVVMM
+569 LFAYGYPVVMM
-580 SKACPLANIRTD
+580 SKACPLANIRDD
-592 CDQRCETCPI
+592 CDQRCEVCPI

-635 LDKMDDVKKLGPTCI
+635 LDKMDDIKNLGVTSI

-662 INEYIDRI
+662 INEYIERI

>member
-50 IKSMIELAKLYDIKL
+50 IKSMTELAKLYDIKL

-85 EEYRNMGVD
+85 EQYRNMGVD

-102 LISLVKKYLPDVEV
+102 LISLVKKYLPDIEV

-125 NLSSIDWAIENGF
+125 NLSSLDWAIENGF

-147 DYRFLEKASEK
+147 DYRFLEKATEK

-199 KMYDVYSEGKLL
+199 KMYDVYSEGRLL
-211 REKIYAISEYDLN
+211 SKNTYAISEYDLN
-224 TLDSI
+224 ALDSI
-229 DKLVGRVDSLKIEG
+229 DKLVGSVDSLKIEG

-262 LGIKNTHRPDEVF
+262 LGIENTHRPDEVF

-331 LNYMSEEYIKE
+331 LHYMDEEYTGE

-351 TASIDREK
+351 TASLDREK

-373 VTEVRLDVDEDAFIP
+373 VKDVRLDLDEDAFIP
-388 VKELKSLRRELIDE
+388 VKELKTLRRGLIEEL
-402 LFKKDFKGVN
+402 LKKDFKGVN
-412 INTKKKDILAPYD
+412 IDRKKKDILTTYE
-425 NKKNNKQKIILRASS
+425 NKKALQPKIILRASS
-440 YKDLNGIDIN
+440 YKDLEGIDIDR
-450 KADTIS
+450 ADTLS
-456 LYLNKDNIKFLSKI
+456 LYLNKDNLTYLSKI

-475 VYTSNAASDEDIDEY
+475 VYTSNAATDEDLDEY
-490 YDLINEYGKNIDSIE
+490 YDLLNENGEAIDSIE

-513 KLKDFNKKIYASYMM
+513 RLKSFNKKIYASYMM
-528 NIFNSEAAKYMS
+528 NVFNSEAAKYMS

-549 SLEMSLAQMEKIM
+549 SLEMTLAQMEKIM
-562 NYGLETR
+562 SYGLETR
-569 LFTYGYPVVMM
+569 LWAYGYPVVMM

-592 CDQRCETCPI
+592 CDQRCEACPI

-635 LDKMDDVKKLGPTCI
+635 LDKVDDIKKLGVGSI
-650 IIDLDNENDKKK
+650 IIDLDNESDKKK
-662 INEYIDRI
+662 INEYIEKI

>member
-14 TYEAFIAALKAGADE
+14 TYEAFIASLKAGADE

-102 LISLVKKYLPDVEV
+102 LISLVKKYLLDVEV

-125 NLSSIDWAIENGF
+125 NLSSLDWAIEHGF
-138 QRAVIAREK
+138 QRVVIAREK

-158 DIELEAFVHGALC
+158 DIEIEAFVHGALC

-211 REKIYAISEYDLN
+211 KEKIYAISEYDLN

-262 LGIKNTHRPDEVF
+262 LGAENTHRPDEVF

-302 GFELEDFSFAKKDI
+302 GFELEDFSFTKKDI
-316 SFDLKAKIGEKIILT
+316 SFDLKAKIGKKIILT
-331 LNYMSEEYIKE
+331 LHYMNKEYTKE

-373 VTEVRLDVDEDAFIP
+373 VREVRLDVDEDAFIP

-402 LFKKDFKGVN
+402 LFKKDFKGAN

-440 YKDLNGIDIN
+440 YKNLNGIDIN
-450 KADTIS
+450 KADTLS
-456 LYLNKDNIKFLSKI
+456 LYLNKDNINFLSKI

-475 VYTSNAASDEDIDEY
+475 VYTSNAASDEDLDEY
-490 YDLINEYGKNIDSIE
+490 YDLINEYGKNVDSIE

-528 NIFNSEAAKYMS
+528 NIFNSEAAKHMS

-613 ERFIFT
+613 ERFMFT

-635 LDKMDDVKKLGPTCI
+635 LDKMDDVKKLGPTGI

>member
-50 IKSMIELAKLYDIKL
+50 IKSMIELAKLYGIKL

-80 ALFLI
+80 ALFLM
-85 EEYRNMGVD
+85 EQYRNMGID

-102 LISLVKKYLPDVEV
+102 LISLVKKYLPGVEV

-125 NLSSIDWAIENGF
+125 NLSSLDWAIENGF

-199 KMYDVYSEGKLL
+199 KIYDVYSEGKLL
-211 REKIYAISEYDLN
+211 SEKIYAISEYDLN

-229 DKLVGRVDSLKIEG
+229 DKLVGSVDSLKIEG

-255 KLYKDKI
+255 KLYKDKV
-262 LGIKNTHRPDEVF
+262 LGIENTHRPDEVF

-302 GFELEDFSFAKKDI
+302 SFELEDFSFAKKDI

-331 LNYMSEEYIKE
+331 LHYMSEKYTGE

-351 TASIDREK
+351 TASLDREK
-359 IIDPIIKT
+359 IIDPIMKT

-373 VTEVRLDVDEDAFIP
+373 VKDVRLDLDEDAFIP
-388 VKELKSLRRELIDE
+388 VKELKTLRRELIDE
-402 LFKKDFKGVN
+402 LLKKDFKGVN
-412 INTKKKDILAPYD
+412 IDRKKKDILTPYE
-425 NKKNNKQKIILRASS
+425 NKKALQPKIILRASS
-440 YKDLNGIDIN
+440 YKDVAGIDID
-450 KADTIS
+450 KADTLS
-456 LYLNKDNIKFLSKI
+456 LYLNKDNLTYLSKI
-470 NINKE
+470 DINKE
-475 VYTSNAASDEDIDEY
+475 VYTSNAATDEDLDEY
-490 YDLINEYGKNIDSIE
+490 YELLHNYGEAIDSIE

-513 KLKDFNKKIYASYMM
+513 RLKSFDKKIYASYMM
-528 NIFNSEAAKYMS
+528 NVFNSEAAKYMS

-549 SLEMSLAQMEKIM
+549 SLEITLAQMEKIM

-569 LFTYGYPVVMM
+569 LWAYGYPVVMM
-580 SKACPLANIRTD
+580 SKACPLANIRDD
-592 CDQRCETCPI
+592 CDQRCDACLI

-635 LDKMDDVKKLGPTCI
+635 LDKMDDIKKLGASSI
-650 IIDLDNENDKKK
+650 IIDLDNESDKKK
-662 INEYIDRI
+662 INEYIERI
-670 NNGDGIDAI
+670 NNGDGIAAI

>member
-50 IKSMIELAKLYDIKL
+50 IKSMTELAKLYDIKL

-85 EEYRNMGVD
+85 EQYRNMGVD

-102 LISLVKKYLPDVEV
+102 LISLVKKYLPDIEV

-125 NLSSIDWAIENGF
+125 NLSSLDWAIENGF
-138 QRAVIAREK
+138 KRAVIAREK
-147 DYRFLEKASEK
+147 DYKFLEKASEK

-199 KMYDVYSEGKLL
+199 KMYDVYSEGRLL
-211 REKIYAISEYDLN
+211 SKNTYAISEYDLN
-224 TLDSI
+224 TLESI
-229 DKLVGRVDSLKIEG
+229 DKLVGSVDSLKIEG

-262 LGIKNTHRPDEVF
+262 LGVENAHRPDEVF
-275 NRGFTKGHILKD
+275 NRVFTKGHILKD

-331 LNYMSEEYIKE
+331 LHYMDEEYTGE

-351 TASIDREK
+351 TASLDREK

-373 VTEVRLDVDEDAFIP
+373 VKEVRLDLDEDAFIP
-388 VKELKSLRRELIDE
+388 VKELKTLRRELIDE
-402 LFKKDFKGVN
+402 FLKKDFKGVN
-412 INTKKKDILAPYD
+412 IDRKKKDILTPYE
-425 NKKNNKQKIILRASS
+425 NKKASQQKIILRASS
-440 YKDLNGIDIN
+440 YKDLEGIDLD
-450 KADTIS
+450 KADILS
-456 LYLNKDNIKFLSKI
+456 LYLNKDNLTYLSKI

-475 VYTSNAASDEDIDEY
+475 VYTSNAATDEDLDEY
-490 YDLINEYGKNIDSIE
+490 YELLNKYGKNIDSIE

-513 KLKDFNKKIYASYMM
+513 KLKSFNKKIYASYMM
-528 NIFNSEAAKYMS
+528 NVFNSEAAKYMS

-549 SLEMSLAQMEKIM
+549 SLEMTLAQMEKIM

-569 LFTYGYPVVMM
+569 LWVYGYPVVMM
-580 SKACPLANIRTD
+580 SKACPLANIRDD
-592 CDQRCETCPI
+592 CDQRCESCPI

-635 LDKMDDVKKLGPTCI
+635 LDKMDDIKKLGATSI
-650 IIDLDNENDKKK
+650 IIDLDNESDKKK
-662 INEYIDRI
+662 INEYIERI

>member
-1 MLNKKTKVLSPVG
+1 MP
-14 TYEAFIAALKAGADE
+14 
-29 VYFGSEK
+29 
-36 FNARRFAKGITDDE
+36 
-50 IKSMIELAKLYDIKL
+50 DI
-65 CMTVN
+65 
-70 IILDDKEVVD
+70 
-80 ALFLI
+80 
-85 EEYRNMGVD
+85 
-94 AFIITDLG
+94 
-102 LISLVKKYLPDVEV
+102 EV

-138 QRAVIAREK
+138 KRAVIAREK

-199 KMYDVYSEGKLL
+199 KMYDVYSDGKLL
-211 REKIYAISEYDLN
+211 SEKIYAISEYDLN
-224 TLDSI
+224 TLDSV
-229 DKLVGRVDSLKIEG
+229 DKLVGYVDSLKIEG

-255 KLYKDKI
+255 KVYKDKI
-262 LGIKNTHRPDEVF
+262 LGIDNTHRPDEVF

-331 LNYMSEEYIKE
+331 LHYMDEEYTQG
-342 SEYIVQKAK
+342 SGYIVQKAK
-351 TASIDREK
+351 TASFDREK

-373 VTEVRLDVDEDAFIP
+373 VKEVRLDLDEDAFIP
-388 VKELKSLRRELIDE
+388 VKELKTLRRELIDE
-402 LFKKDFKGVN
+402 LLKKDFKGVN
-412 INTKKKDILAPYD
+412 IDRKKKDILTIYE
-425 NKKNNKQKIILRASS
+425 NKKASQTKIIIRASS
-440 YKDLNGIDIN
+440 YKDLEGIDID
-450 KADTIS
+450 KADTLS
-456 LYLNKDNIKFLSKI
+456 LYLSKDNLTYLSKI

-475 VYTSNAASDEDIDEY
+475 VYTSNAATDEDLDEY
-490 YDLINEYGKNIDSIE
+490 YDLLNEYGEAIDSIE

-513 KLKDFNKKIYASYMM
+513 KLKSFNKKIYASYMM
-528 NIFNSEAAKYMS
+528 NVFNSEAAKYMS

-549 SLEMSLAQMEKIM
+549 SLEMTLVQMEKIM

-569 LFTYGYPVVMM
+569 LWVYGYPVVMM
-580 SKACPLANIRTD
+580 SKACPLANIRDD
-592 CDQRCETCPI
+592 CDQRCEACSI

-635 LDKMDDVKKLGPTCI
+635 LDKMDDIKKLGATSI
-650 IIDLDNENDKKK
+650 IIDLDNESDKKK
-662 INEYIDRI
+662 INEYIEKI

>member
-50 IKSMIELAKLYDIKL
+50 IKSMIELAKLYGIKL

-85 EEYRNMGVD
+85 EQYRNMGVD

-102 LISLVKKYLPDVEV
+102 LISLVKKYLPELEV

-125 NLSSIDWAIENGF
+125 NLSSLDWAIENGF

-147 DYRFLEKASEK
+147 DYKFLEKASEK

-199 KMYDVYSEGKLL
+199 KMYDVYSEGRLL
-211 REKIYAISEYDLN
+211 SKNTYVISEYDLN
-224 TLDSI
+224 TLESI
-229 DKLVGRVDSLKIEG
+229 DKLVGSVDSLKIEG

-262 LGIKNTHRPDEVF
+262 LGVENAHRPDEVF

-331 LNYMSEEYIKE
+331 LHYMDEEYTGE

-351 TASIDREK
+351 TASLDREK

-373 VTEVRLDVDEDAFIP
+373 VKDVRLDLDEDAFIP
-388 VKELKSLRRELIDE
+388 VKELKTLRRELIDE
-402 LFKKDFKGVN
+402 LLKKDFKGVN
-412 INTKKKDILAPYD
+412 IDRKKKDILTPYE
-425 NKKNNKQKIILRASS
+425 NKKALQTKIILRASS
-440 YKDLNGIDIN
+440 YKDVEGIDID
-450 KADTIS
+450 KADTLS
-456 LYLNKDNIKFLSKI
+456 LYLNKDNLTYLSKI

-475 VYTSNAASDEDIDEY
+475 VYTSNAASDEDLDEY
-490 YDLINEYGKNIDSIE
+490 YNLLNEYGEDIDSIE

-513 KLKDFNKKIYASYMM
+513 KLKSFDKKIYASYMM

-549 SLEMSLAQMEKIM
+549 SLEMTLAQMEKIM

-569 LFTYGYPVVMM
+569 LWVYGYPVVMM
-580 SKACPLANIRTD
+580 SKACPLANIRGG
-592 CDQRCETCPI
+592 CDQRCEACPI

-613 ERFIFT
+613 ECFIFT

-635 LDKMDDVKKLGPTCI
+635 LDKMDDIKKLGVGSI
-650 IIDLDNENDKKK
+650 IIDLDNERDKKK
-662 INEYIDRI
+662 INEYIEKI

>member
-602 NKANELVYEDK
+602 KKANELVYEDK

>member
-36 FNARRFAKGITDDE
+36 FNARRFAKGITDEE

-125 NLSSIDWAIENGF
+125 NLSSLDWAIEHGF

-147 DYRFLEKASEK
+147 DYRFLEKASKK
-158 DIELEAFVHGALC
+158 DIEIEAFVHGALC

-211 REKIYAISEYDLN
+211 KEKIYAISEYDLN

-262 LGIKNTHRPDEVF
+262 LGAENTHRPDEVF

-302 GFELEDFSFAKKDI
+302 GFELEDFSFTKKDI
-316 SFDLKAKIGEKIILT
+316 NFDLKAKIGEKIILT
-331 LNYMSEEYIKE
+331 LNYMDEEHIKE

-351 TASIDREK
+351 TASIDSEK

-440 YKDLNGIDIN
+440 YKDLDGIDIN

-456 LYLNKDNIKFLSKI
+456 LYLNKDNINFLSKI

-475 VYTSNAASDEDIDEY
+475 VYTSNAASDEDLDEY

-592 CDQRCETCPI
+592 CDQRCEVCPI

-635 LDKMDDVKKLGPTCI
+635 LDKMDDIKKLGPTSI